1 MYNARHDAGQRRI
14 TNYLANLNYL
24 RGRYGNVVN
33 KLYNVAYKGIS
44 RRRSNSLSKSIHR
57 FKKPIRNKRAAS
69 IIHQLGNILPRN
81 VLEQVIRRAN
91 LLKSRA

>member
-24 RGRYGNVVN
+24 RGRYGNEVN
-33 KLYNVAYKGIS
+33 RLYNVAYKGIS
-44 RRRSNSLSKSIHR
+44 RRRTNSLSKSAHM
-57 FKKPIRNKRAAS
+57 FKKPIRNKRKVAT
-69 IIHQLGNILPRN
+69 IHQLGNILPRN
-81 VLEQVIRRAN
+81 VLEQVIKRAN